1 MLPALAKFCMLLQ
14 IKLHNRDK
22 AETKQNLFPRKTNV
36 CLDAAASLA
45 RCITTIL
52 ISAAE
57 NYF

>member
-1 MLPALAKFCMLLQ
+1 MLLQ
-14 IKLHNRDK
+14 IKLHNQDK
-22 AETKQNLFPRKTNV
+22 TETKQNLFQRKTSF

-45 RCITTIL
+45 SWITTIL